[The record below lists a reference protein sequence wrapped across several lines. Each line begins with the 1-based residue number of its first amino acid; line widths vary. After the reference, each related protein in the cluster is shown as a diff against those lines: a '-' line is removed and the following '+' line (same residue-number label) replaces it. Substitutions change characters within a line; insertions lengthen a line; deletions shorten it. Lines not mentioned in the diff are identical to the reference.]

1 MKIINIS
8 FFLKSLVNKKNADKF
23 LFFINIGIFLSVFAI
38 TSALITF
45 YTEKKISDIEFE
57 LIIQHNNKK
66 DYNDTLDEFSQL
78 RNILYTWQKHEKDII
93 SLYQYNAST
102 KLGKK
107 LISINDIYLS
117 ELFLNLESYDAAYFD
132 FLFDENIINEIIL
145 LSEEFYGK
153 GSSNTKYI
161 KEDIQKLKKY
171 EYLFKKDYSK
181 SYDKIFDYNFSS
193 IVSDIYYGDQFFD
206 NDNLIYIDYKNLQK
220 TMDILDG
227 LFSNFEVLFT
237 DQASTIQVIIDT
249 YNDEIIKLS
258 KRENKIII
266 VAFILQ
272 LLIFFI
278 IQFFEITSIQN
289 EIKKYAKRKIQ

>member
-8 FFLKSLVNKKNADKF
+8 FFLKSLVNKKNANKF
-23 LFFINIGIFLSVFAI
+23 LFFINIGIFLSLFAI

-45 YTEKKISDIEFE
+45 YTEKKISNIEFE
-57 LIIQHNNKK
+57 LIEQHNEKK
-66 DYNDTLDEFSQL
+66 DYNDTLDEFSQY
-78 RNILYTWQKHEKDII
+78 RNILYTWQKHEKDIV

-117 ELFLNLESYDAAYFD
+117 ELYINLESYDADGFD
-132 FLFDENIINEIIL
+132 LLFDENTVNQIIL

-153 GSSNTKYI
+153 DSNNTKNI
-161 KEDIQKLKKY
+161 KEDIQKLEEY

-193 IVSDIYYGDQFFD
+193 IVSEIYYGDQFFD
-206 NDNLIYIDYKNLQK
+206 NDNPIYIDYKNLQK
-220 TMDILDG
+220 SMDILDS
-227 LFSNFEVLFT
+227 LFSSFEVLFT
-237 DQASTIQVIIDT
+237 DQASTIQAIIDI

-266 VAFILQ
+266 VAFIFQ
-272 LLIFFI
+272 LLIFLI

-289 EIKKYAKRKIQ
+289 EIKKYAKRKI

>member
-45 YTEKKISDIEFE
+45 YTEKKISNIEYE
-57 LIIQHNNKK
+57 LIMQHNDKK
-66 DYNDTLDEFSQL
+66 DYNDTLDEFSQY
-78 RNILYTWQKHEKDII
+78 RNILYTWQKHEKDIV

-107 LISINDIYLS
+107 LVSINDIYLP
-117 ELFLNLESYDAAYFD
+117 ELYINLESYDADGFD
-132 FLFDENIINEIIL
+132 LLFDENTINQIIL

-153 GSSNTKYI
+153 DSNNTKNI
-161 KEDIQKLKKY
+161 KEDIQKLEEY
-171 EYLFKKDYSK
+171 AYLFKKDYSK

-206 NDNLIYIDYKNLQK
+206 NDNPIYIDYKNFLK
-220 TMDILDG
+220 SMDILDS
-227 LFSNFEVLFT
+227 LFSSFEVLFT
-237 DQASTIQVIIDT
+237 DQASTIQAIIDI

-266 VAFILQ
+266 VAFIFQ

-289 EIKKYAKRKIQ
+289 EIKKYAKRKI

>member
-8 FFLKSLVNKKNADKF
+8 LFLKSLVNKKNANKF
-23 LFFINIGIFLSVFAI
+23 LFFINIGIFLSLFAI

-45 YTEKKISDIEFE
+45 YTEKKISNIEFE
-57 LIIQHNNKK
+57 LIKQHNEKK
-66 DYNDTLDEFSQL
+66 DYNDTLDKFSQL
-78 RNILYTWQKHEKDII
+78 RNLLYTSSKHEKDIT

-117 ELFLNLESYDAAYFD
+117 ELYLNLESYDAMYFNT
-132 FLFDENIINEIIL
+132 FFDELFLNEL
-145 LSEEFYGK
+145 NQVAKEYYGK
-153 GSSNTKYI
+153 DSSTVKNI
-161 KEDIQKLKKY
+161 MEDTLKLKKY
-171 EYLFKKDYSK
+171 AYLFKKDYSK

-206 NDNLIYIDYKNLQK
+206 SDNPIYIDYKNFLK
-220 TMDILDG
+220 SMDILDS
-227 LFSNFEVLFT
+227 LFSSFEVLFT
-237 DQASTIQVIIDT
+237 DQASTIQAIIDI

-266 VAFILQ
+266 VAFIFQ

-289 EIKKYAKRKIQ
+289 EIKKYAKRKI

>member
-8 FFLKSLVNKKNADKF
+8 LFLKSLVNKKNANKF
-23 LFFINIGIFLSVFAI
+23 LFFINIGIFLSLFAI

-45 YTEKKISDIEFE
+45 YTEKKISNIEFE
-57 LIIQHNNKK
+57 LIKQHNEKK

-78 RNILYTWQKHEKDII
+78 RNLLYTSSKHEKDIT

-117 ELFLNLESYDAAYFD
+117 ELYLNLESYDAMYIDTF
-132 FLFDENIINEIIL
+132 FDELFLNEL
-145 LSEEFYGK
+145 NQVAKEYYGK
-153 GSSNTKYI
+153 DSSTVKNI
-161 KEDIQKLKKY
+161 MEDTLKLKKY
-171 EYLFKKDYSK
+171 AYLFKKDYSK
-181 SYDKIFDYNFSS
+181 SYEKIFDYNFSS
-193 IVSDIYYGDQFFD
+193 MISDIYYGDQFFD
-206 NDNLIYIDYKNLQK
+206 NDNPIYVDYKNLQK
-220 TMDILDG
+220 TMDIFDS
-227 LFSNFEVLFT
+227 LFSSFEVLFT
-237 DQASTIQVIIDT
+237 DQASTIQAIIDI

-266 VAFILQ
+266 VAFIFQ

-289 EIKKYAKRKIQ
+289 EIKKYAKRKI

>member
-8 FFLKSLVNKKNADKF
+8 FFLKSLVNKKNANKF
-23 LFFINIGIFLSVFAI
+23 LFFINIGIFLSLFAI

-45 YTEKKISDIEFE
+45 YTEKKISNIEFE
-57 LIIQHNNKK
+57 LIEQHNEKK
-66 DYNDTLDEFSQL
+66 DYNDTLDEFSQY
-78 RNILYTWQKHEKDII
+78 RNILYTWQKHEKDIV

-117 ELFLNLESYDAAYFD
+117 ELYINLESYDADGFD
-132 FLFDENIINEIIL
+132 LLFDENTINQIIL

-153 GSSNTKYI
+153 DSNNTKNI
-161 KEDIQKLKKY
+161 KEDIQKLEEY

-193 IVSDIYYGDQFFD
+193 IVSEIYYGDQFFD
-206 NDNLIYIDYKNLQK
+206 NDNPIYIDYKNLQK
-220 TMDILDG
+220 SMDILDS
-227 LFSNFEVLFT
+227 LFSSFEVLFT
-237 DQASTIQVIIDT
+237 DQASTIQAIIDI

-266 VAFILQ
+266 VAFIFQ

-289 EIKKYAKRKIQ
+289 EIKKYAKRKI

>member
-8 FFLKSLVNKKNADKF
+8 FFLKSLVNKKNANKF
-23 LFFINIGIFLSVFAI
+23 LFFINIGIFLSLFAI

-45 YTEKKISDIEFE
+45 YTEKKISNIEFE
-57 LIIQHNNKK
+57 LIEQHNEKK
-66 DYNDTLDEFSQL
+66 DYNDTLDEFSQY
-78 RNILYTWQKHEKDII
+78 RNILYTWQKHEKDIV

-117 ELFLNLESYDAAYFD
+117 ELYINLESYDADGFD
-132 FLFDENIINEIIL
+132 LLFDENTVNQIIL

-153 GSSNTKYI
+153 DSNNTKNI
-161 KEDIQKLKKY
+161 KEDIQKLEEY

-193 IVSDIYYGDQFFD
+193 IVSEIYYGDQFFD
-206 NDNLIYIDYKNLQK
+206 NDNPIYIDYKNLQK
-220 TMDILDG
+220 SMDILDS
-227 LFSNFEVLFT
+227 LFSSFEVLFT
-237 DQASTIQVIIDT
+237 DQASTIQAIIDI

-266 VAFILQ
+266 VAFIFQ

-289 EIKKYAKRKIQ
+289 EIKKYAKRKI

>member
-8 FFLKSLVNKKNADKF
+8 FFLKSLVNKKNSDKF

-45 YTEKKISDIEFE
+45 YTEKKISNIEFE
-57 LIIQHNNKK
+57 LIMQHNDKK
-66 DYNDTLDEFSQL
+66 EYNDNLDEFSQI
-78 RNILYTWQKHEKDII
+78 RNILYTWQKHEKDIV

-107 LISINDIYLS
+107 LISINDIYLP
-117 ELFLNLESYDAAYFD
+117 ELYINLESYAAKDFD
-132 FLFDENIINEIIL
+132 FFLDELVLNELIQVA
-145 LSEEFYGK
+145 EEYYGK
-153 GSSNTKYI
+153 GSSTVKNIT
-161 KEDIQKLKKY
+161 EDTQKLKKY
-171 EYLFKKDYSK
+171 AYLFKKDYSK

-206 NDNLIYIDYKNLQK
+206 NNNPIYIDYKNLQK
-220 TMDILDG
+220 TMAILDS
-227 LFSNFEVLFT
+227 LFSSFEILVT
-237 DQASTIQVIIDT
+237 DQASTIQAIIDI

-258 KRENKIII
+258 KRENTIII
-266 VAFILQ
+266 FAFIFQ

-289 EIKKYAKRKIQ
+289 EIKKYAKRKI

>member
-8 FFLKSLVNKKNADKF
+8 FFLKSLVNKKNANKF
-23 LFFINIGIFLSVFAI
+23 LFFINIGIFLSLFAI

-45 YTEKKISDIEFE
+45 YTEKKISNIEFE
-57 LIIQHNNKK
+57 LIEQHNEKK
-66 DYNDTLDEFSQL
+66 DYNDTLDEFSQY
-78 RNILYTWQKHEKDII
+78 RNILYTWQKHEKDIV

-117 ELFLNLESYDAAYFD
+117 ELYINLESYDADGFD
-132 FLFDENIINEIIL
+132 LLFDENTVNQIIL

-153 GSSNTKYI
+153 DSNNTKNI
-161 KEDIQKLKKY
+161 KEDIQKLEEY

-193 IVSDIYYGDQFFD
+193 IVSEIYYGDQFFD
-206 NDNLIYIDYKNLQK
+206 NDNPIYIDYKNLQK
-220 TMDILDG
+220 SMDILDS
-227 LFSNFEVLFT
+227 LFSSFEVLFT
-237 DQASTIQVIIDT
+237 DQASTIQAIIDI

-266 VAFILQ
+266 VAFIFQ

-289 EIKKYAKRKIQ
+289 EIKKYAKR

>member
-8 FFLKSLVNKKNADKF
+8 FFLKSIVNKKNTNKL
-23 LFFINIGIFLSVFAI
+23 LFFINVGIFLSLFAI

-45 YTEKKISDIEFE
+45 YTEKKISNIEFE
-57 LIIQHNNKK
+57 LIKQHNDKK
-66 DYNDTLDEFSQL
+66 YYNDTLDEFSQI
-78 RNILYTWQKHEKDII
+78 RNVLYTWQKHEKDII

-117 ELFLNLESYDAAYFD
+117 ELYINLESYDADGFD
-132 FLFDENIINEIIL
+132 LLFDENTVNQIIL

-153 GSSNTKYI
+153 DSNNTKNI
-161 KEDIQKLKKY
+161 KEDIQKLEEY

-193 IVSDIYYGDQFFD
+193 IVSEIYYGDQFFD
-206 NDNLIYIDYKNLQK
+206 NDNPIYIDYKNLQK
-220 TMDILDG
+220 SMDILDS
-227 LFSNFEVLFT
+227 LFSSFEVLFT
-237 DQASTIQVIIDT
+237 DQASTIQAIIDI

-266 VAFILQ
+266 VAFIFQ

-289 EIKKYAKRKIQ
+289 EIKKYAKRKI